1 MSVFGAYACYYNLL
15 YRDKDYAK
23 EAQFIHQ
30 LIQCHFPGAQSILDL
45 GCGTG
50 THGITLVKEGYQVHG
65 VDLSAGMLHQANNQ
79 HACLP
84 ADLQAQ
90 LHFSQGDIR
99 YIRLNQTFDV
109 VLALFHV
116 ISYQT
121 TNDDIQAVFETVR
134 HHLKPRG
141 IVIFDVWYGP
151 AVLNNQPSVRV
162 KRLEDEN
169 IQVTRI
175 AEPST
180 YPNENCVDVNYQV
193 FVRNR
198 QDGVVEELHE
208 THRMRYLFKPEL
220 EAYLKQNNLRLIQH
234 CEWMT
239 NLELSF
245 NTWGACF
252 IARGID

>member
-1 MSVFGAYACYYNLL
+1 MSVFGTYARYYNLL
-15 YRDKDYAK
+15 YRDKDYVK
-23 EAQFIHQ
+23 ECQFIHH
-30 LIQCHFPGAQSILDL
+30 LIQQNFPDSQSILDL

-50 THGITLVKEGYQVHG
+50 THGKLLVKEGYQVHG
-65 VDLSAGMLHQANNQ
+65 VDLSADMLHQANNQ
-79 HACLP
+79 YACLA
-84 ADLQAQ
+84 ADLQSQ

-99 YIRLNQTFDV
+99 HIRLNQTFDV

-121 TNDDIQAVFETVR
+121 TNDDIQAAFETVR

-141 IVIFDVWYGP
+141 IFIFDVWYGP
-151 AVLNNQPSVRV
+151 AVLNNHPSVRV
-162 KRLEDEN
+162 KRLEDRN

-175 AEPST
+175 AEPVT
-180 YPNENCVDVNYQV
+180 YPNDNWVDVNYQV
-193 FVRNR
+193 FVRDR
-198 QDGVVEELHE
+198 QNGAVEELHE
-208 THRMRYLFKPEL
+208 THRMRYFFKPEL
-220 EAYLKQNNLRLIQH
+220 EAYLKQSDLQLIQH

-239 NLELSF
+239 HLELNF